1 MKKLVKLSLA
11 AAVATA
17 GLTTAASAANL
28 EEAIQGVKVSG
39 FVSYTAESEANSGYT
54 ASSAEGNHDI
64 DVRVQALIPVTDNIT
79 ATVRVDERN
88 DDDTDSNDQGTGG
101 STALNSGSLD
111 LEIDR
116 AFFTLKSN
124 GTTVNAGL
132 IGAPLTDGAAADGI
146 NVSKTFGSV
155 TVGAG
160 YLYTTGLGDDDV
172 TFATLAGNVAPV
184 AYSAAYA
191 TSTGNDYLA
200 ASLST
205 DLSGVSVAAYY
216 GESDVDN
223 VSNSQYKVAAKTT
236 VGPVAIGVAYA
247 ANDELGGE
255 TLLDGSDVAASN
267 ISVGSL
273 DLSSMGDASAYQIDL
288 STMITSADKISATY
302 VAATD
307 DTVTTDYTAMKLNL
321 THAFAKNFAVSANYE
336 INTSD
341 AAAAVE
347 DRTELTLGAVY
358 SF

>member
-28 EEAIQGVKVSG
+28 EEAIQGVKISG
-39 FVSYTAESEANSGYT
+39 FVSYTAESEANN
-54 ASSAEGNHDI
+54 ASSATTYQANTAEGSHDI
-64 DVRVQALIPVTDNIT
+64 DVRIQALIPVTDNIT
-79 ATVRVDERN
+79 ATVRIDEN
-88 DDDTDSNDQGTGG
+88 NDQDDGTAN
-101 STALNSGSLD
+101 SLNID
-111 LEIDR
+111 IDR
-116 AFFTLKSN
+116 AFFTLKN
-124 GTTVNAGL
+124 DGTTVNAGL
-132 IGAPLTDGAAADGI
+132 IGAPMTDGGAADGI
-146 NVSKTFGSV
+146 TVSKTFGSV
-155 TVGAG
+155 TLGAG
-160 YLYTTGLGDDDV
+160 YLYATSANNTNGYIASDDV
-172 TFATLAGNVAPV
+172 AFATLAGNVAPV
-184 AYSAAYA
+184 AYSVAYA
-191 TSTGNDYLA
+191 TLSSNDYLA

-236 VGPVAIGVAYA
+236 VGPVSIGVAYA

-255 TLLDGSDVAASN
+255 TLIDGSDVAASN
-267 ISVGSL
+267 ISVGTL
-273 DLSSMGDASAYQIDL
+273 DLSAMGDASAYQIDL

-307 DTVTTDYTAMKLNL
+307 DTASTDFTAMKLNL
-321 THAFAKNFAVSANYE
+321 THSFAKNFAVSANYE

>member
-39 FVSYTAESEANSGYT
+39 FVSYTAESEANAGFT
-54 ASSAEGNHDI
+54 ASTAEGSHDI

-79 ATVRVDERN
+79 ATVRIDEN
-88 DDDTDSNDQGTGG
+88 NDQDDGTAN
-101 STALNSGSLD
+101 SLNID
-111 LEIDR
+111 IDR
-116 AFFTLKSN
+116 AFFTLKN
-124 GTTVNAGL
+124 DGTTVNAGL
-132 IGAPLTDGAAADGI
+132 IGAPMTDGGAADGI
-146 NVSKTFGSV
+146 TVSKTFGSV
-155 TVGAG
+155 TLGAG
-160 YLYTTGLGDDDV
+160 YLYATSAGNANGYIASDDV
-172 TFATLAGNVAPV
+172 AFATLAGNAASV
-184 AYSAAYA
+184 AYSVAYA
-191 TSTGNDYLA
+191 TLSSNDYLA

-247 ANDELGGE
+247 VNDELGGE
-255 TLLDGSDVAASN
+255 TLIDGSDVAASN
-267 ISVGSL
+267 ISVGNGL
-273 DLSSMGDASAYQIDL
+273 DLSAMGDASAYQIDL

-302 VAATD
+302 AAATD
-307 DTVTTDYTAMKLNL
+307 DTASTDFTAMKLNL
-321 THAFAKNFAVSANYE
+321 THSFAKNFAVSANYE